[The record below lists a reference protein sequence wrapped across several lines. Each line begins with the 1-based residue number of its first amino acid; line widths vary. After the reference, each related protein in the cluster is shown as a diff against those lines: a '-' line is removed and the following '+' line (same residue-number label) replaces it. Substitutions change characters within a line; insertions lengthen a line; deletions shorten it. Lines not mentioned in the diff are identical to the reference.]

1 MWGGAGSLFY
11 GRVARR
17 AEGRARPDAAA
28 WYPTIER
35 EAVLLLSMTL
45 DPGAG
50 AREAPARSGPFH
62 HSIGP
67 FEPELGG
74 VLRDVTLAYETWG
87 TLAPGADNVVL
98 LTHALTGDTHA
109 SGGPSEGHR
118 RGGWWDP
125 MVGPGRPI
133 DTDEFFVVCSN
144 VLGGCSGS
152 TGPAS
157 VDPETGRA
165 YGMRFPVVTIRDMVR
180 AQRRLLDDLGIRGL
194 ALVAGG
200 SIGGQQALEWAVEF
214 PGFVGRAVPV
224 AATDALGPQGVGMS
238 EIGRRAI
245 MADPNWQEGDYYGTG
260 RAPEDGLA
268 IARMAGMMTY
278 QSAPGQWERFGRRSA
293 GRPALYEEFGGRF
306 EVESYLHYQGRD
318 LVGRFDANS
327 YLYLSRAMD
336 IYDVAHGYDS
346 AEEALSRVRADL
358 LFVGITSDW
367 LFPAREVRE
376 TARRARK
383 AGASAQYTEID
394 TLSGHDA
401 FLKDWTELEEALKPV
416 LETRNP

>member
-1 MWGGAGSLFY
+1 
-11 GRVARR
+11 
-17 AEGRARPDAAA
+17 
-28 WYPTIER
+28 
-35 EAVLLLSMTL
+35 MTL

-50 AREAPARSGPFH
+50 ASHAPALQGKAH
-62 HSIGP
+62 HPIGP

-74 VLRDVTLAYETWG
+74 YLPEANLAYETWG
-87 TLAPGADNVVL
+87 ELNEAADNAVL
-98 LTHALTGDTHA
+98 LVHALTGDSHA
-109 SGGPSEGHR
+109 AGGADEAHR

-133 DTDEFFVVCSN
+133 DTDDYFVVCSN

-157 VDPETGRA
+157 VEPASGRP

-180 AQRRLLDDLGIRGL
+180 AQKRLLDALGVRKL

-214 PGFVGRAVPV
+214 PDFVEKAVPV
-224 AATDALGPQGVGMS
+224 AATGALGPQGVGMS

-245 MADPNWQEGDYYGTG
+245 MADPGWQDGDYYGTG
-260 RAPEDGLA
+260 RSPDEGLS

-278 QSAPGQWERFGRRSA
+278 QSAPGQWERFGRRPAS
-293 GRPALYEEFGGRF
+293 RPTIYPEFGGRF

-318 LVGRFDANS
+318 LTGRFDANS
-327 YLYLSRAMD
+327 YLYLSKAMD
-336 IYDVAHGYDS
+336 LYDVASGYATD
-346 AEEALSRVRADL
+346 EEAYSRIRAEV

-367 LFPAREVRE
+367 LFPAAEVIE
-376 TARRARK
+376 TAERART
-383 AGASAQYTEID
+383 AGVRAGYAEID

-401 FLKDWTELEEALKPV
+401 FLKDWKELAEAIQPFTRRKPKADS
-416 LETRNP
+416 

>member
-1 MWGGAGSLFY
+1 
-11 GRVARR
+11 
-17 AEGRARPDAAA
+17 
-28 WYPTIER
+28 
-35 EAVLLLSMTL
+35 MTL

-50 AREAPARSGPFH
+50 ASQAPAQGTPGRSH
-62 HSIGP
+62 HAIGS
-67 FEPELGG
+67 FESELGG
-74 VLRDVTLAYETWG
+74 KFDDVTLAYETWG
-87 TLAPGADNVVL
+87 ALNAQADNVVL
-98 LTHALTGDTHA
+98 LTHALTGDSHA
-109 SGGPSEGHR
+109 AGGPSAGHR

-133 DTDEFFVVCSN
+133 NTDEYFVVCSN

-157 VDPETGRA
+157 VDPETGEP
-165 YGMRFPVVTIRDMVR
+165 YGMRFPVITIRDMVR
-180 AQRRLLDDLGIRGL
+180 AQRRLLEDLGVRGL

-214 PGFVGRAVPV
+214 PDFVRKAVPV

-245 MADPNWQEGDYYGTG
+245 MADPNWQDGDYYGAD
-260 RAPEDGLA
+260 RSPEDGLA

-278 QSAPGQWERFGRRSA
+278 QSAPGQWERFGRRPA
-293 GRPALYEEFGGRF
+293 GRPALYREFGGRF

-336 IYDVAHGYDS
+336 LYDVAGGYGSD
-346 AEEALSRVRADL
+346 AEALSHVSADL

-367 LFPAREVRE
+367 LFPAGEVKE
-376 TARRARK
+376 TAEKARRA
-383 AGASAQYTEID
+383 GADARYAEID

-401 FLKDWTELEEALKPV
+401 FSAEKA
-416 LETRNP
+416 RRAGA